1 MVVEEEG
8 GKEVDS
14 GAGGVGEVGH
24 GISTVE
30 RVIVI
35 GVATAVEAAI
45 GGAGAVADGPM
56 GAGTDEKAENI
67 SFVLQE
73 ARLPGHRLYVIAWQL
88 PEHEDSVHGIC
99 PWAGGSANS
108 LLPRGLHNF
117 EQMGDAALTAALF

>member
-99 PWAGGSANS
+99 PWAGGRRRTPSCHAAYTILNRWVM
-108 LLPRGLHNF
+108 LP
-117 EQMGDAALTAALF
+117 

>member
-8 GKEVDS
+8 GNEVDS

-35 GVATAVEAAI
+35 GVATAVEAVI

-56 GAGTDEKAENI
+56 GAGTDEKAENT
-67 SFVLQE
+67 SFFCRQH
-73 ARLPGHRLYVIAWQL
+73 ACR
-88 PEHEDSVHGIC
+88 DT
-99 PWAGGSANS
+99 GS
-108 LLPRGLHNF
+108 
-117 EQMGDAALTAALF
+117 M